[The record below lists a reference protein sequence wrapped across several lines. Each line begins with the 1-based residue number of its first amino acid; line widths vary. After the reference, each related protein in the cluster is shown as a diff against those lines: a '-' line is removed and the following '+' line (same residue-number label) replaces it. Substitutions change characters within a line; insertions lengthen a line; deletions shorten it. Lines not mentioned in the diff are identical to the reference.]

1 MSVCLGAGTTRAPR
15 GVTKSPLAP
24 RVRRAEKV
32 AASDARGG
40 ASKWFHRVGKGGS
53 LRNKRGVEVKAS
65 SSESQNSSGS
75 EEEDDKVEKNDQ
87 NEEQKTTKE
96 GGTHFFTLDSREY
109 AELSESMRLIESET
123 KRLKHEYNKIIVRAM
138 QTPKDCIAWN
148 ERNGFDEK
156 GKRMSEK
163 QPKGKNWKR
172 RSDGEA
178 VGSGGAGKSRRR
190 T

>member
-1 MSVCLGAGTTRAPR
+1 MVS
-15 GVTKSPLAP
+15 S
-24 RVRRAEKV
+24 RRKRRSLYEIREELEAVV
-32 AASDARGG
+32 A
-40 ASKWFHRVGKGGS
+40 
-53 LRNKRGVEVKAS
+53 
-65 SSESQNSSGS
+65 ESQNSSGS

-156 GKRMSEK
+156 GKRSVK
-163 QPKGKNWKR
+163 QPKGKN
-172 RSDGEA
+172 
-178 VGSGGAGKSRRR
+178 
-190 T
+190 